1 MRMGLISLMAS
12 QSRSSLVSGNEFSIQ
27 YNHRERRGSMVQPT
41 SDNGGGV
48 VTVWTSASHRNLLH
62 SFICSLKMALKD
74 FSKDPSSVNGGVR

>member
-1 MRMGLISLMAS
+1 
-12 QSRSSLVSGNEFSIQ
+12 
-27 YNHRERRGSMVQPT
+27 MVQPT